1 MGTKYIYSGLD
12 DIINGLQQIKLPFY
26 LARSDIR
33 RRYRRSTLGPFWITL
48 STGIMIATIGL
59 IFGRLFKSNISDFL
73 PFIAVGL
80 ILWGYINSVINEA
93 CSVFPSSEAVI
104 RQLPLPL
111 FIHVERM
118 IFKNILIFFH
128 NIVIFPLVCLIVQK
142 PISWVFLLSFLGFFI
157 VTVNL
162 AWLSLLLGIVC
173 TRFRDL
179 TQIVGSL
186 LQIAFYV
193 TPIIWMPKLLETT
206 GRAVFLETNPLYHL
220 MEIVRAPLLGQVP
233 TLLNWFVSIGLLV
246 VGWWMTIVVYN
257 KYKKRIAYWL

>member
-1 MGTKYIYSGLD
+1 MCEKCKFLGLED
-12 DIINGLQQIKLPFY
+12 LLKGIRQIDLPFY

-48 STGIMIATIGL
+48 STAIMIATIGL
-59 IFGRLFKSNISDFL
+59 IFGRLFKSNSSDFL

-80 ILWGYINSVINEA
+80 ILWGYISSVVNES

-118 IFKNILIFFH
+118 IFRNLIIFLH
-128 NIVIFPLVCLIVQK
+128 NIIIFPLICLFVGKPINVISVLSVLGLLIVT
-142 PISWVFLLSFLGFFI
+142 I
-157 VTVNL
+157 NL

-173 TRFRDL
+173 ARYRDL
-179 TQIVGSL
+179 TQIVGSV

-193 TPIIWMPKLLETT
+193 TLIIWMPRLLEAR
-206 GRAVFLETNPLYHL
+206 GAAVFLDANPLYHL
-220 MEIVRAPLLGQVP
+220 MEIVRAPLLGQSP
-233 TLLNWFVSIGLLV
+233 TLMNWSVSIVLLI
-246 VGWWMTIVVYN
+246 VGWSVTVVLYN